1 MFNKILI
8 SLTVGLLWCG
18 NACALSL
25 QQALLAASAY
35 NAEFNAARRVHDA
48 DGQKKYQGFAGL
60 LPVVTLNAARNKADQ
75 PDAAYSAGVTRHNY
89 SFNLTQPV
97 FDVARYANWRKTVVI
112 SDLADVNYLIA
123 QQK

>member
-1 MFNKILI
+1 M
-8 SLTVGLLWCG
+8 
-18 NACALSL
+18 
-25 QQALLAASAY
+25 
-35 NAEFNAARRVHDA
+35 H
-48 DGQKKYQGFAGL
+48 KKYQGFAGL
-60 LPVVTLNAARNKADQ
+60 LPVVTLNAAWNKTDQ